1 MKFHTH
7 ILLSI
12 LLFCLSVGVCSA
24 SDILQAQPF
33 TAFYL
38 ESTLGNRSLADQS
51 TVATAASQ
59 ALQPRKSPNEAFLY
73 SLVIPGMGQLY
84 TGAKHGYIYTAAE
97 VGFLA
102 TFFLLR
108 NSASNIRDDYRDVV
122 REHVVFIGPGSFEDW
137 DPIED
142 FEHATQYETWNHDYD
157 TEATQKRT
165 GKWYWKDLDPDLK
178 NERHRDLEKRGI
190 TSSYRQEAFDLRE
203 QANDTFERAKFFLG
217 LAILNHAISA
227 VEARITTKRFNSRLE
242 NTLTQPQT
250 RAFDIDVQADR
261 FTGAL
266 TGTLVLR
273 KRF

>member
-1 MKFHTH
+1 MKFYTH
-7 ILLSI
+7 ILI
-12 LLFCLSVGVCSA
+12 FVLLLCLSVGVCSA

-84 TGAKHGYIYTAAE
+84 TGAKRGYIYTAAE

-102 TFFLLR
+102 TFFILR
-108 NSASNIRDDYRDVV
+108 NSAAGTRDDYRDIV
-122 REHVVFIGPGSFEDW
+122 RQHVIFDGPGSFEDW

-142 FEHATQYETWNHDYD
+142 FEHATQYENWNHVYD
-157 TEATQKRT
+157 SEETRKRT
-165 GKWYWKDLDPDLK
+165 GKWYWDDARAFKDEADVDI
-178 NERHRDLEKRGI
+178 EFDSRHRLDAFEL
-190 TSSYRQEAFDLRE
+190 RQN
-203 QANDTFERAKFFLG
+203 ANDTFERAKFFLG

-242 NTLTQPQT
+242 NMPTQPQT

-261 FTGAL
+261 STGAL
-266 TGTLVLR
+266 TGTFILR